1 MQRLHKFRTKLQ
13 KTKTDPQQSASENNL
28 EDKLASQKELDAG
41 EAPGKDL
48 TANEPNKRKSVIENL
63 KFALNAMTKT
73 NNQFTNTRLE
83 SQLEKYVTQ
92 INSSSIDDDKL
103 LDLTPSGI
111 IQSIQRRYSM

>member
-1 MQRLHKFRTKLQ
+1 MNEIVCNLRGVRTAFGPFWQMLIV
-13 KTKTDPQQSASENNL
+13 PAAAPRIL
-28 EDKLASQKELDAG
+28 RKELDAG

-92 INSSSIDDDKL
+92 INSSSIDDDK
-103 LDLTPSGI
+103 
-111 IQSIQRRYSM
+111 